1 MRGDLRKSLL
11 EREMTRKEFLQV
23 AGGSLLALVGMTNFA
38 EMLIIGNKPTPQKA
52 PSKDSKYAFGIR
64 RFGV

>member
-23 AGGSLLALVGMTNFA
+23 AGGSLLTLVGMSNFA
-38 EMLIIGNKPTPQKA
+38 EMLVTGDKPAPQKA

>member
-1 MRGDLRKSLL
+1 VRGDLKKSLL

-23 AGGSLLALVGMTNFA
+23 AGGSLVGLLGMANFA
-38 EMLIIGNKPTPQKA
+38 QLLINGNKPAPQKV
-52 PSKDSKYAFGIR
+52 PNKDTKYAFGIR

>member
-23 AGGSLLALVGMTNFA
+23 AGGSLVALLGMTNFA
-38 EMLIIGNKPTPQKA
+38 EILIHGDKPAPQKMPA
-52 PSKDSKYAFGIR
+52 KDTTYAFGIR